1 MSGASKISVLVPVYK
16 DEAYLDK
23 LLEQL
28 SENDLWELVV
38 VADSPSRETLEVLE
52 KYGKRLSV

>member
-1 MSGASKISVLVPVYK
+1 MGAGKISVLVPVYR
-16 DEAYLDK
+16 DGACLDK

-28 SENDLWELVV
+28 SEAACGRSLS
-38 VADSPSRETLEVLE
+38 SPTLLLERTLEVLE